1 MHVRPIAT
9 RALLLATVL
18 TVVGCSSKVELTTAE
33 AWTVDDDRYD
43 IPAPPVRD
51 PNYTWDWASR
61 HFFLPVT
68 RALEVSRYFR
78 SNEAV
83 NVNALGE
90 VPNSSWYPNR
100 HASERMTMDELLRGP
115 LQGDGPDMSGS
126 WTITRMKTQG
136 ATPGFNVRDARGD
149 TYVIKFD
156 HPDRQESAAGAEV
169 IGMLFF
175 HAAGYNVPENFLAD
189 FNPDML
195 EIEEGAQIA
204 NELGKKRPLTK
215 ADLDEILAPI
225 PRRADGTIHVIASKY
240 LSGKPLGP
248 YSYMGLRKGDPNDI
262 YRHEDRRELRGLKT
276 FAAWINHVD
285 IKGPN
290 SLDMF
295 VTDGDRSY
303 MRHYLIDFG
312 TILGVSSQRAHMPS
326 EGHEYAIDQVQIGK
340 QLVTLGLLGKPW
352 DDAVSMD
359 DPRVGFFESETFWPE
374 KWKETYRNPAFLETT
389 TLDAYWGAK
398 LVMAFT
404 PEEIGAI
411 IDQGGHSAP
420 GVAEYITRILVE
432 RREKVGRYWYSQ
444 VAPLDNFSV
453 DPSGRV
459 RFEDLGVTSGL
470 WTSGAYHYRLVR
482 HADGVE
488 VDAGEL
494 GAATNVVLPPAANAG
509 DKGEFY
515 YYEFRVERDGVISK
529 AVRAYLHVG
538 DEVKLVRVDRDT

>member
-33 AWTVDDDRYD
+33 VWTVDDDRYD

-90 VPNSSWYPNR
+90 VPNSSWYTNR

-225 PRRADGTIHVIASKY
+225 PRRADGTIHVLASKY
-240 LSGKPLGP
+240 LSGKPMGP

-290 SLDMF
+290 SLDM
-295 VTDGDRSY
+295 VTTQP
-303 MRHYLIDFG
+303 L
-312 TILGVSSQRAHMPS
+312 A
-326 EGHEYAIDQVQIGK
+326 
-340 QLVTLGLLGKPW
+340 
-352 DDAVSMD
+352 
-359 DPRVGFFESETFWPE
+359 
-374 KWKETYRNPAFLETT
+374 
-389 TLDAYWGAK
+389 
-398 LVMAFT
+398 
-404 PEEIGAI
+404 
-411 IDQGGHSAP
+411 SA
-420 GVAEYITRILVE
+420 
-432 RREKVGRYWYSQ
+432 
-444 VAPLDNFSV
+444 SV
-453 DPSGRV
+453 
-459 RFEDLGVTSGL
+459 
-470 WTSGAYHYRLVR
+470 YRLLSGHDSSSAFEPR
-482 HADGVE
+482 
-488 VDAGEL
+488 
-494 GAATNVVLPPAANAG
+494 
-509 DKGEFY
+509 
-515 YYEFRVERDGVISK
+515 
-529 AVRAYLHVG
+529 AV
-538 DEVKLVRVDRDT
+538 